1 MEEESPKFIVE
12 LDKYSTMDIETMV
25 MDNHNPEEVGKEYG
39 LEVYEKVSGALSSQ
53 LSIAT
58 LQTFRVGDLLESL
71 SLRQDIAVDLF

>member
-12 LDKYSTMDIETMV
+12 LDKYSTRDIDTMA
-25 MDNHNPEEVGKEYG
+25 MDNHNLEEVGKEYE
-39 LEVYEKVSGALSSQ
+39 LEVYEKVSGALYSQ

-71 SLRQDIAVDLF
+71 SLRQDISVEFF